1 MITGF
6 IQIIIFTKLLKLNNC
21 SHAFISPLSILRK
34 HVVNSTVRFHFQP
47 ADPRKQLSVNW
58 PGQWTLDD
66 SSLILHIPTNILKI
80 SRQKIF
86 FVLLCDFVT
95 TPSLITKYPCIHS
108 LTCMY
113 QTPGEGDGIW
123 YNNKTI
129 SPREWIKLWLCC
141 QFYI

>member
-6 IQIIIFTKLLKLNNC
+6 IQIIIFTKLLKLNDC

-86 FVLLCDFVT
+86 VVLFCD
-95 TPSLITKYPCIHS
+95 SLQNILASTHS

-113 QTPGEGDGIW
+113 QTSGEGDGIITKQ
-123 YNNKTI
+123 Y
-129 SPREWIKLWLCC
+129 PRESGSNFGYVVNSIFRL
-141 QFYI
+141 FSH